1 MKSKLFLKY
10 EIYKI
15 LHKYSDDNHSLSLNE
30 IQNYLSESGFEKN
43 DETVKRAILSLKNDF
58 DVDIITTVGRNAG
71 YHIGNRYFELTELK
85 LLIDA
90 VHAANF
96 VGKNNV
102 ERICSKLKNLTSVYE
117 QEKLERQILGIS
129 VTKRDNEKIM
139 YVVDALWKAMHGDLQ
154 VEFDYFKWSA
164 DKELIKK
171 RDKKYKFSPWAL
183 IWAKDRYYLYGYRR
197 RDGEELIESHFR
209 VDKIENLKIL
219 TEKRDGQHLFN
230 KFDANS
236 YVSKRLGMFSGT
248 ECTVTVRVN
257 EELVGVFIDQFGK
270 QIVIQRCDGKECN
283 DVDIT
288 FVAVN
293 SSKLLGWLLGLR
305 TVQILEPPAIKKDMY
320 ELLKRNMMYYS
331 DEQ

>member
-30 IQNYLSESGFEKN
+30 IQNYLRESGFEKN

-96 VGKNNV
+96 VGKHNV
-102 ERICSKLKNLTSVYE
+102 ERICGKLKNLTSIYE
-117 QEKLERQILGIS
+117 NEKLERQVLGIS
-129 VTKRDNEKIM
+129 VAKRDNEKIM
-139 YVVDALWKAMHGDLQ
+139 YVVDSLWKAMNGNWQ
-154 VEFDYFKWSA
+154 VEFDYLAWSPE
-164 DKELIKK
+164 KQLIKK
-171 RDKKYKFSPWAL
+171 RNKRYKVSPWAL
-183 IWAKDRYYLYGYRR
+183 IWANDRYYLYGYRR
-197 RDGEELIESHFR
+197 RDGEKLVESNFR
-209 VDKIENLKIL
+209 VDKIDNLDIV
-219 TEKRDGQHLFN
+219 ERKREGQQLFKN
-230 KFDANS
+230 FDATS
-236 YVSKRLGMFSGT
+236 YVSKRLGMFSGS
-248 ECTVTVRVN
+248 ECTITVRASA
-257 EELVGVFIDQFGK
+257 ELVGAFIDQFGK
-270 QIVIQRCDGKECN
+270 QIVIQKCNEEECD
-283 DVDIT
+283 DVLIT

-293 SSKLLGWLLGLR
+293 SPNLLGWLIGLQS
-305 TVQILEPPAIKKDMY
+305 VHILEPSALKKDMY
-320 ELLKRNMMYYS
+320 ELLKRNIVYYS